1 MESNLTKT
9 YLTGNHIS
17 EADICIFA
25 CLVPLASSKTLQQF
39 PNISKWFNNIASTRE
54 CKDAVKKL
62 GLGEIGTLLG
72 SEESIEEEVISQ
84 EECEEAII
92 KWKNTNVP
100 KAKTIQHPVLP
111 EAGQRNILITSA
123 LPYVNNYPHL
133 GNIIGCVLSADV
145 FARYCRLRGY
155 NTLYICGTDEYGTA
169 TETKAIE
176 EGLTPQ
182 QICDKYF
189 KHHQQVY
196 DWFGISFDHFGRTTT
211 ANQTKIAQDI
221 FLKLHRNNY
230 LLEDSMKQLLCEK
243 CKIFLADRFV
253 EGTCPF
259 CGYDDARGDQ
269 CDKCGKLMNAID
281 LHSPR
286 CKLCGTTPVEKTSK
300 HLFLDLPQLSE
311 KLVTWMES
319 ASGEWTH
326 NARVIANSW
335 VKTGLEKRCI
345 TRDLKW
351 GTPVPL
357 EGFTDKVF
365 YVWFDAP
372 ISYLSITAC
381 YTDEWERW
389 WKNREQVTHYEF
401 MAKDNVPFHSVVFPA
416 TQLGT
421 EEPFTLV
428 NHLVATEYLN
438 YEDGKFSKSRGVGV
452 FGNNAQETGI
462 SADVFRF
469 YLLYVRPESQDSVF
483 SWNDLMTK
491 NNTELLNNL
500 GNFANRAL
508 SFLDKNFGGVVPP
521 MVLGREEEL
530 LLVRV
535 NRELR
540 SYIALLE
547 KAKLRDAIRPM
558 FNISRL
564 GNQLMQSAQPWVLIK
579 GSEADKVR
587 AGTVIG
593 LCANVICQLSVMLQ
607 PYMPSVSKQLQAQL
621 NVAEDINCL
630 VGDFGC
636 RLATGHKIGT
646 PAPLFQKIEQSQV
659 DELKKRFAGTQQQ
672 PAAAAAAAA
681 PVTTSANETLESLT
695 KKVAEQAD
703 KVRQLKANKADKTIV
718 KINVDVLLQL
728 KKDLASMEQ
737 SKSASSSSSSAS
749 SAADIENLSKNV
761 TEQGNKVRELKA
773 SKAPKS
779 DIDAAVAELLDLK
792 KRLLLAEGK
801 DPAEVN
807 PAKSKKGAGSK
818 K

>member
-1 MESNLTKT
+1 
-9 YLTGNHIS
+9 
-17 EADICIFA
+17 
-25 CLVPLASSKTLQQF
+25 
-39 PNISKWFNNIASTRE
+39 
-54 CKDAVKKL
+54 VK
-62 GLGEIGTLLG
+62 LLG
-72 SEESIEEEVISQ
+72 IGQMETLKGAEDFIEEEVISS
-84 EECEEAII
+84 EERLEAVK
-92 KWKNTNVP
+92 KWMEAVAP
-100 KAKTIQHPVLP
+100 KSRLIQHPVLP
-111 EAGQRNILITSA
+111 VEGERNVLITSA

-145 FARYCRLRGY
+145 FARYCRLRDY

-189 KHHQQVY
+189 QLHQQVY

-221 FLKLHRNNY
+221 FLKLHQNNY
-230 LLEDSMKQLLCEK
+230 LLEDTMKQLLCEK

-253 EGTCPF
+253 EGTCPY
-259 CGYDDARGDQ
+259 CAYDDARGDQ

-281 LHSPR
+281 LQKPR
-286 CKLCGTTPVEKTSK
+286 CKLCATTPVEKTSK

-311 KLVTWMES
+311 KLVSWLNS

-326 NARVIANSW
+326 NARVIANAW
-335 VKTGLEKRCI
+335 IKGGLEKRCI

-357 EGFTDKVF
+357 QGFTDKVF

-372 ISYLSITAC
+372 IGYLSITAC

-389 WKNREQVTHYEF
+389 WKNRQQVVHYEF

-421 EEPFTLV
+421 HEPYTLV
-428 NHLVATEYLN
+428 NHLIATEYLN

-483 SWNDLMTK
+483 SWNDLMLK

-508 SFLDKNFGGVVPP
+508 SFLDKNYGGVIPP
-521 MVLGREEEL
+521 IVLGAEEEL
-530 LLVRV
+530 LLVRI
-535 NRELR
+535 NRELN
-540 SYIALLE
+540 SYIQLLE
-547 KAKLRDAIRPM
+547 KAKLRDAIRHIM
-558 FNISRL
+558 NISRL

-579 GSEADKVR
+579 GSQEDKIR

-607 PYMPSVSKQLQAQL
+607 PFMPKVSKQLQEQL
-621 NVAEDINCL
+621 NVGEDINRL
-630 VGDFGC
+630 VDDFGC
-636 RLATGHKIGT
+636 RLATGHKVGV
-646 PAPLFQKIEQSQV
+646 PAPLFQKIEQSLV
-659 DELKKRFAGTQQQ
+659 DELKKRFAGTQKEQQ
-672 PAAAAAAAA
+672 QEQEQPPKSTAQDT
-681 PVTTSANETLESLT
+681 VESLT
-695 KKVAEQAD
+695 KKVAQQAD
-703 KVRQLKANKADKTIV
+703 KVRELKATKAEKALVKT
-718 KINVDVLLQL
+718 NVDVLLQL
-728 KKDLASMEQ
+728 KKDLASLEQ
-737 SKSASSSSSSAS
+737 QATSTSNPSTSNPSLV
-749 SAADIENLSKNV
+749 DIENLSKNV
-761 TEQGNKVRELKA
+761 TQQGDKVRQLKA
-773 SKAPKS
+773 AKAAKS
-779 DIDAAVAELLDLK
+779 EIDAAVAELLDLK
-792 KRLLLAEGK
+792 KRLCLAEGK
-801 DPAEVN
+801 DPNETA
-807 PAKSKKGAGSK
+807 AKSSSKSNKKK
-818 K
+818 